1 MSKPTRVRN
10 LGASLSALPRRRI
23 FEGASEHNLPSGGE
37 YAIERTD
44 ERAVEQLLI
53 GQRPMSKRS
62 IEQRVP
68 AFAAAV
74 SFLVTLAFS
83 YDRQLSTMSLGA
95 TIALALLSAG
105 ATWISHF
112 SPRLAL
118 LSIVVLCVGAPEL
131 CNSFEALELVVV
143 YVLYQVTAT
152 SSLAPLLVAGV
163 GFASL
168 TVNDSWLRMA
178 RNQTFID
185 PSVLYPVILTLLAV
199 GIGYQGRRV
208 REQNVELIALR
219 EADRTRVV
227 AEERRRIAR
236 DLHDVAAHHLSALV
250 VRNKLARRVGST
262 ESLEAAADF
271 SATTASEALD
281 SLRQVVGVLGNK
293 DELPLSPQPTLA
305 DLEPMFARLAEAGVL
320 VHREELPKLN
330 LRRDVE
336 LAVFRITQ
344 EALTNVLRHRGP
356 GQAWFSLQENER
368 SVHLIVEDDGPL
380 RDTSQPLSARRFSG
394 HGLPGMTER
403 AEACGGKLEVG
414 RSTRG
419 GWQISVNLPMLR
431 SVGQEIIS
439 PVATEN
445 GSEAHDANVDGNATV
460 SSATPLG
467 FTESASM
474 GPSSAASV

>member
-1 MSKPTRVRN
+1 MAFYGVAPILIKPKLLGMSKPTRVHM
-10 LGASLSALPRRRI
+10 
-23 FEGASEHNLPSGGE
+23 SERH
-37 YAIERTD
+37 
-44 ERAVEQLLI
+44 
-53 GQRPMSKRS
+53 
-62 IEQRVP
+62 VP
-68 AFAAAV
+68 GFAAVV

-83 YDRQLSTMSLGA
+83 YDRQLSSMSLGA
-95 TIALALLSAG
+95 TVGLAFLSAA
-105 ATWISHF
+105 ATWISHS

-118 LSIVVLCVGAPEL
+118 LSTAVLCVGAPEL

-152 SSLAPLLVAGV
+152 STLAPLLVAGV

-185 PSVLYPVILTLLAV
+185 PSVLYPTILTLLAV
-199 GIGYQGRRV
+199 GIGYQARRV
-208 REQNVELIALR
+208 REQNLELIALR

-227 AEERRRIAR
+227 TDERRRIAR

-250 VRNKLARRVGST
+250 VRNKLARRVGSM

-293 DELPLSPQPTLA
+293 DEPPLSPQPTLT
-305 DLEPMFARLAEAGVL
+305 DLEPMLARLAEAGLRVC
-320 VHREELPKLN
+320 REELPALK

-356 GQAWFSLQENER
+356 GQAWFSLQQNER
-368 SVHLIVEDDGPL
+368 SVDLVIEDDGPL
-380 RDTSQPLSARRFSG
+380 QSSSQPLSDRRTGG

-403 AEACGGKLEVG
+403 AEACGGKLDVG
-414 RSTRG
+414 RSSRG
-419 GWQISVNLPMLR
+419 GWRISANLPTLR
-431 SVGQEIIS
+431 LLTPDADGPHLRCASSPIRSSFSDRQAASGTQESV
-439 PVATEN
+439 PPWATGNEP
-445 GSEAHDANVDGNATV
+445 EAHKTSTDDKGTW
-460 SSATPLG
+460 SSTTSWALVENSGSST
-467 FTESASM
+467 
-474 GPSSAASV
+474 SSAASA